1 MIENNTSNL
10 WQNIKGTK
18 KKYNKKKQKEM
29 QRKDQQYYQD
39 NKERLEK
46 KIARYQCR
54 ASSDE
59 EKK

>member
-1 MIENNTSNL
+1 
-10 WQNIKGTK
+10 
-18 KKYNKKKQKEM
+18 M